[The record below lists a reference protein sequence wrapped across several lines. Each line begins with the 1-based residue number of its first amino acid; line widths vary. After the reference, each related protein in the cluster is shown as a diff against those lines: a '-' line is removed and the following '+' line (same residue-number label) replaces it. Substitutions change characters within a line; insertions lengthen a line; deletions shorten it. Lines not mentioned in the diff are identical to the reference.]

1 MRKTVPVEE
10 LQFGMY
16 VAELD
21 RPWTDTP
28 FRFQGFVLQ
37 TPEQLETLKKYCKQ
51 VQVDPAKA
59 ETIAQLADP
68 AIGSGAMKSA
78 LDLSRTGKVK
88 YIEQAPV
95 EQELR
100 RAMAVHLKG
109 KKAVQEILI
118 ALRAGKMLDAQSV
131 TEAITGLIE
140 SVLRNPDAM
149 LLYTQL
155 QQKGD
160 YTQSHALDVSVYM
173 TAFGRFLEMSREDVV
188 LLGHVGL
195 LQDVGK
201 VRLPNRLIEKRDRL
215 SVEEFELAK
224 KHVEYSAE
232 ILRETAGLPAQ
243 LPELALL
250 HHERHDGSGYPNK
263 LRGKEI
269 GLIGSIGAI
278 VDTFDALT
286 ARRPYAAPVAPST
299 ALSMLYKWR
308 GTFFDPFL
316 VEQFIRCIGIF
327 PIGSTVE
334 LNSGETGIV
343 IAQNLEKRLQPRV
356 MVIRDAAGNPL
367 KPQKLIDL
375 SRGLKIASGEPYR
388 IKRTLEYGRIPMSA
402 EALFL

>member
-1 MRKTVPVEE
+1 MRKTVPVAE

-37 TPEQLETLKKYCKQ
+37 TAEQLETLKKFCK
-51 VQVDPAKA
+51 VVHVDPDRA
-59 ETIAQLADP
+59 EVVARLPDSTGGPSRAAV
-68 AIGSGAMKSA
+68 
-78 LDLSRTGKVK
+78 DLSRTRKVK
-88 YIEQAPV
+88 YVEQAPV
-95 EQELR
+95 EQEFA
-100 RAMAVHLKG
+100 RAVSTHVAG
-109 KKAVQEILI
+109 EKAVQESVL
-118 ALRAGKMLDAQSV
+118 ALRAGKTLDAQRV
-131 TEAITGLIE
+131 TEAVTGLTE

-173 TAFGRFLEMSREDVV
+173 TAFGRFLEMSREDIA
-188 LLGHVGL
+188 LLGHLGL

-201 VRLPNRLIEKRDRL
+201 VRLPNALIEKRERL
-215 SVEEFELAK
+215 TAEEYELAK
-224 KHVEYSAE
+224 KHIEFSAE
-232 ILRETAGLPAQ
+232 ILREAAGLPAD

-250 HHERHDGSGYPNK
+250 HHERHDGSGYPRK

-269 GLIGSIGAI
+269 GLIGSIAAI

-286 ARRPYAAPVAPST
+286 ARRPYAEPLAPST

-367 KPQKLIDL
+367 RPQKLIDL
-375 SRGLKIASGEPYR
+375 SRGPKVASGEPYR
-388 IKRTLEYGRIPMSA
+388 IKRTLEYGRIPVTA
-402 EALFL
+402 ENLFS